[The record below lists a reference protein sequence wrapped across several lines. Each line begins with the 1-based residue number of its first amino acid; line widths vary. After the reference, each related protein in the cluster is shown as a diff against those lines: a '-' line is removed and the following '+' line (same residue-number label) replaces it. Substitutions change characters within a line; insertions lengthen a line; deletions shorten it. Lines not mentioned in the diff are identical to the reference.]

1 MIKSRILISMFQ
13 VLTGIA
19 TTFNIPYPEFY
30 TNILRY
36 LAAFELDLFNAAPIG
51 CIVNITFHEIFL
63 ARTISPL
70 VVIVLLKLVP
80 VIGPKLKKKSGSA
93 ADSKEAFDGFETAA
107 FFVMFLVYPSCSQYV
122 FAMFQCVEVDDGTS
136 WLRRDFSIDCASPKH
151 IIMSWVAWVMFVVY
165 PLGIPAYFAYT
176 MLWQHGAGLDELQR
190 LETRA
195 RAHAMLRKSQKS
207 AVGVQDNAVKKLQ
220 LRFRAT
226 MAKRKKDD
234 LAKRK
239 EGGASDGESAAA
251 QPPKFKRQ
259 DAVPYVEPES
269 KKRWRKLVTEEAIAR
284 HRRSALERSNELATK
299 MYKGVTDE
307 KSVRE
312 YGRKGQMG
320 VTLPASVLKMT
331 AGYEFRVYWFEIIE
345 CYRKLA
351 LTGMPVWFEMGSV
364 AQLTF
369 GLLISFFSFG
379 AYMVF
384 QPYAKD
390 GDDRL
395 SQLCQAQTF
404 FALLSSII
412 LEHAMREEGENGP
425 TSRGMGYI
433 ISFLTGVP
441 IVTAFLIELYG
452 DDGKRKKEKMA
463 LKFINKYILTPIRRW
478 LMKRRASIE
487 RERIKKD
494 AWRLDS
500 ARDYEEKSER
510 RSSER
515 RSSLQGS
522 LVDYV
527 REESSKRPRRLY
539 SQPPRS
545 A

>member
-36 LAAFELDLFNAAPIG
+36 LAAFELDLFSAAPIG

-63 ARTISPL
+63 ARTIIPL
-70 VVIVLLKLVP
+70 VAIVFLKLVP
-80 VIGPKLKKKSGSA
+80 VIGARMKNIG
-93 ADSKEAFDGFETAA
+93 KEAFDGFETAA

-226 MAKRKKDD
+226 MAKRKKET
-234 LAKRK
+234 LAAKRK
-239 EGGASDGESAAA
+239 EREAEKK
-251 QPPKFKRQ
+251 PELKRQ
-259 DAVPYVEPES
+259 DAVEYVEPES

-307 KSVRE
+307 KIVRE

-494 AWRLDS
+494 AWRLNS
-500 ARDYEEKSER
+500 AREYEERSER

-539 SQPPRS
+539 SQPPARS